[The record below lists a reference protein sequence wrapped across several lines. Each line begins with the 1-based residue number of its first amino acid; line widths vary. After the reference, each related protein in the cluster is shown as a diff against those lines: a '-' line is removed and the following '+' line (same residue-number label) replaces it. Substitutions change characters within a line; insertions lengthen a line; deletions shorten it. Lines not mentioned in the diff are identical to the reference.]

1 VTAETP
7 PCIRLTEVGPRDGLQ
22 SEPEIISLDA
32 KVRFIERL
40 SDAGLPAIEIGSFVR
55 RDRVPQM
62 ADTEDVARRLKG
74 RTDAVLIAL
83 VPNLRGLDRALD
95 VGLSTIAVFTAASDA
110 FATANIG
117 MRVDESLGVFRD
129 VVRSATQRGAAV
141 RGYISTA
148 WWCPYTGP
156 VEPDAV
162 RRVALALLDMGC
174 ANLGIADTIGA
185 ATPGEV
191 RRLLELL
198 LREIPVQTIGVHFH
212 DTRGTALANV
222 LASMEMGITA
232 VDASA
237 GGLGGCP
244 FAPGALGNLATEDLV
259 YMLHGMGVK
268 TGVDLEKLRGAS
280 LEMEAILERPLPSRY
295 LHAGPMRR
303 AAV

>member
-1 VTAETP
+1 MTAEAP
-7 PCIRLTEVGPRDGLQ
+7 PRIRLTEVGPRDGLQ
-22 SEPEIISLDA
+22 NEPEIISLDA

-74 RTDAVLIAL
+74 RTDAALIAL
-83 VPNLRGLDRALD
+83 VPNLRGIDRALD

-198 LREIPVQTIGVHFH
+198 LREIPVRTIGVHFH

-280 LEMEAILERPLPSRY
+280 LEMEAILGRRLPSHY

-303 AAV
+303 SAV

>member
-1 VTAETP
+1 VTAEAP

-198 LREIPVQTIGVHFH
+198 LREIPVRTIGVHFH

-268 TGVDLEKLRGAS
+268 TGVDLERLRGAS
-280 LEMEAILERPLPSRY
+280 LEMETILGRRLPSRY
-295 LHAGPMRR
+295 LRAGPMRR
-303 AAV
+303 SAV